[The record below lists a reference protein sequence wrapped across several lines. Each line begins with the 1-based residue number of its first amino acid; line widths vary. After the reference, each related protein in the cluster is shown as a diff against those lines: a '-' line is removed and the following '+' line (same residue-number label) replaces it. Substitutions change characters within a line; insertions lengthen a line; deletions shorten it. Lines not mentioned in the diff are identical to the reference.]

1 MPATY
6 TLVTMD
12 METDKATIRSSENPI
27 AFQVEAKDLGFL
39 PNSPVDFV
47 EPDIA
52 VDVEVG
58 DDKSDEKITTLPQH
72 DMQGGGE
79 ISSEGGDPPKMRITI
94 KEDFN
99 GGLDLLAPQNEEETN
114 SGDENMEGGDD
125 DIKKIG

>member
-1 MPATY
+1 
-6 TLVTMD
+6 
-12 METDKATIRSSENPI
+12 
-27 AFQVEAKDLGFL
+27 
-39 PNSPVDFV
+39 
-47 EPDIA
+47 
-52 VDVEVG
+52 
-58 DDKSDEKITTLPQH
+58 
-72 DMQGGGE
+72 MQGGGE

>member
-1 MPATY
+1 M
-6 TLVTMD
+6 
-12 METDKATIRSSENPI
+12 KIRPPGNVSGYARTE
-27 AFQVEAKDLGFL
+27 
-39 PNSPVDFV
+39 
-47 EPDIA
+47 

-58 DDKSDEKITTLPQH
+58 DDQSDEKITTLPQH

-79 ISSEGGDPPKMRITI
+79 ISSEGGDPPRIRIKI

-99 GGLDLLAPQNEEETN
+99 GGLDLLAPQNQEEIN